1 MVAVAVVARRITQE
15 QYKDITGENP
25 TVEDVAHLTKNVQH
39 LAGCIFYARVPAS
52 APGQFYGG
60 GAMNNVCA
68 AHQEVKEQFRD
79 HEKRIVALEKA
90 DAEFAIR
97 LQNLI
102 EKIENLT
109 GWIKALVVSIIT
121 TGVGFIIWYIQSL
134 PR

>member
-1 MVAVAVVARRITQE
+1 
-15 QYKDITGENP
+15 
-25 TVEDVAHLTKNVQH
+25 
-39 LAGCIFYARVPAS
+39 
-52 APGQFYGG
+52 
-60 GAMNNVCA
+60 MNNVCA
-68 AHQEVKEQFRD
+68 AHQEVKEQLRD

>member
-1 MVAVAVVARRITQE
+1 
-15 QYKDITGENP
+15 
-25 TVEDVAHLTKNVQH
+25 
-39 LAGCIFYARVPAS
+39 
-52 APGQFYGG
+52 
-60 GAMNNVCA
+60 MNNVCA
-68 AHQEVKEQFRD
+68 SHQEVREQLRD

-90 DAEFAIR
+90 NAEFAVR

-109 GWIKALVVSIIT
+109 GWIKALVISIIG

>member
-1 MVAVAVVARRITQE
+1 
-15 QYKDITGENP
+15 
-25 TVEDVAHLTKNVQH
+25 
-39 LAGCIFYARVPAS
+39 
-52 APGQFYGG
+52 
-60 GAMNNVCA
+60 MNNVCA
-68 AHQEVKEQFRD
+68 AHQEVKEQLRD
-79 HEKRIVALEKA
+79 HEKRIVVLEKS

-97 LQNLI
+97 LDNLV